1 MMVFITVLWLLVVH
15 RRRVYD
21 AKHNSAI
28 YIAYSTRLSSA
39 AVGVLNMHALCL
51 L

>member
-1 MMVFITVLWLLVVH
+1 MKHNLLPWLLTLH
-15 RRRVYD
+15 CRRVYD

-39 AVGVLNMHALCL
+39 AVRGCTMQLP
-51 L
+51 